1 MPGRRHRD
9 RRRGLRPPGHGVDE
23 EAGILAYDEL
33 VIDTLLSNLD
43 VELAPPES
51 MIVPEF
57 PDPRRI
63 LGPIAVGRPGDYRGR
78 DR

>member
-1 MPGRRHRD
+1 M
-9 RRRGLRPPGHGVDE
+9 
-23 EAGILAYDEL
+23 AYDEL

-43 VELAPPES
+43 VELAPSES

-63 LGPIAVGRPGDYRGR
+63 LGLIAVGGLEIIEVGTAE
-78 DR
+78 